1 MSEIPI
7 PSDPLKVALASPRN
21 RARRHHCSAFRF
33 LKLWVNVVAVCNL
46 VWENCEAIATMLG
59 VPAHYDIR

>member
-46 VWENCEAIATMLG
+46 VWETVKL
-59 VPAHYDIR
+59 